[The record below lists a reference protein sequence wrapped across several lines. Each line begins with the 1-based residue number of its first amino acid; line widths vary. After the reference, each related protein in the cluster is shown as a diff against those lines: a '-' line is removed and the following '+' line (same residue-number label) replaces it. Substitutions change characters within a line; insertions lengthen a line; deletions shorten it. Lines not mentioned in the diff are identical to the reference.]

1 MAQGTVKVGICCHY
15 VAQGPIEVGIW
26 SYFMAQVLMK
36 CGIGTLWLLLGLNS
50 VYLCAKHCASQPN
63 QLFNNTSSVP
73 CYLVILFILALG
85 K

>member
-15 VAQGPIEVGIW
+15 VAQGPIKVGIW
-26 SYFMAQVLMK
+26 SYFMAQVPMK
-36 CGIGTLWLLLGLNS
+36 CGIGNIVVAAWFQFS
-50 VYLCAKHCASQPN
+50 AKHCASQPN